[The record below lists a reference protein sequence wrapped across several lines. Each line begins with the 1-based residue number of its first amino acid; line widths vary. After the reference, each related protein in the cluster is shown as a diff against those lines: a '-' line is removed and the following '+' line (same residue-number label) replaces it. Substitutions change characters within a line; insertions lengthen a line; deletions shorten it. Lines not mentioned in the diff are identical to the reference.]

1 MAELDAVDD
10 DDPRAGGDVSES
22 EHTGAHPAHEGGI
35 SGEALKTIGAIV
47 SILVI
52 LAGAVA
58 WASAVKT
65 ELSEF
70 RQQYSRDSVAILR
83 RLDSADEARERVRV
97 LETQRASDEREWRG
111 RGEDIAR
118 RLAEVE
124 SLVRTCGCGRAPRP

>member
-1 MAELDAVDD
+1 M
-10 DDPRAGGDVSES
+10 SE
-22 EHTGAHPAHEGGI
+22 EQHTAPHPAHEGGI
-35 SGEALKTIGAIV
+35 SGDALKTIGGVV

-70 RQQYSRDSVAILR
+70 RQQYSRDSDENRR
-83 RLDSADEARERVRV
+83 RLNLADEVNSRVRV
-97 LETQRASDEREWRG
+97 LESRRESDEREWRG

-118 RLAEVE
+118 RLS
-124 SLVRTCGCGRAPRP
+124 SLEDKVSACGCGRAPRP